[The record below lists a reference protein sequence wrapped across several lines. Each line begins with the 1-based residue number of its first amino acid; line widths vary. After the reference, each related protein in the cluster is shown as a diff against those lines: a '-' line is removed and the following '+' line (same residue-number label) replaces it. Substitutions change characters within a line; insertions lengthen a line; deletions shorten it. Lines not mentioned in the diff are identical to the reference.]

1 MVADDFWEEVRP
13 EEPAGDSWRG
23 AEAAAGENDGWI
35 GGQAATGRQGPPER
49 RERPTRSLIE
59 IQAGRWTREME
70 ANFRR
75 HAAFLGYPVKP
86 FLWPDGEVW

>member
-1 MVADDFWEEVRP
+1 MARDDFWGDVAP
-13 EEPAGDSWRG
+13 EEPPGASWR
-23 AEAAAGENDGWI
+23 AGEATAGWV
-35 GGQAATGRQGPPER
+35 GGQPASGRQGPPER
-49 RERPTRSLIE
+49 GERPTRSLVE

-86 FLWPDGEVW
+86 FEWPDGEVW